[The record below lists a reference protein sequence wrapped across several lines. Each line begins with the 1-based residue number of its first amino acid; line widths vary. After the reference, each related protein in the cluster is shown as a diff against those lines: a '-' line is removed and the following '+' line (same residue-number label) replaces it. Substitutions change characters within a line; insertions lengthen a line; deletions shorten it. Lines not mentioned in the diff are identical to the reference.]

1 MRKFTFNPLVLAMAA
16 CTLPMSVYAQETPN
30 SGDDTVEEVIV
41 TGSFRD
47 SLANALNIKRNSAG
61 AVDAI
66 VADDIASFPDNNLAE
81 SLQRIPGVAIERV
94 AGEGRQISVRGLGAG
109 FTRTRINGMEA
120 VATGGATDAAGG
132 TNKSRNF
139 DFNTFASEL
148 FSSLTVRKTASAD
161 VEEGSLGATVDLKA
175 AQPFDFDGFTMA
187 ASGQLGYND
196 LSESNDPK
204 ASFLISN
211 TFADDKVGALLS
223 VAYSEREIK
232 DEGASTVRWDNS
244 NDFGSYQGN
253 TDITAPALVAI
264 NDGFRPR
271 IPRYDSYTHQMDRL
285 GVSSSLQFRPTDT
298 TEISLDGLYAK
309 YDATR
314 NEVFMEA
321 VLNSGGTNAAKNNGS
336 TGVMDVQSY
345 TLDNTNTVTAASFKN
360 ATIKAE
366 NRFDELSTEF
376 TQVTLSGKHEFTDS
390 FRMDAL
396 VGNVVSEFDNPVQTT
411 VIADKTG
418 MDFAYDYTGS
428 YREDPK
434 ITFDERVS
442 SLEGW
447 TNGGVRLRPQSAKN
461 TYDSALANLEYDLN
475 DALTLKGGVNYKNFE
490 YEATAGRRNPEN
502 GGDVVLTADMMMAYD
517 SGLGSNNPW
526 AIPNLKAINEKYNI
540 YSGTGIYAVPERKND
555 VAAVSEES
563 LGYFVQ
569 AQFETQIGD
578 TSVRGDVGV
587 RQVET
592 DVESQAYDTKGVL
605 QTGSYSYSNTLPSV
619 NVVFEPMEDVLIRL
633 GYAEVIARAGLGSLL
648 PNTNVSVSGGSY
660 AVSSGNPALDP
671 TKAANYDLGLEL
683 YLSEETVMGVA
694 VFYKDIDTFV
704 QTIKQSRPFTTTGLD
719 PQLAVAAC
727 ASGAQNPQSCNPN
740 VNWDVSSPVNAPGG
754 DLYGFELSYQTPFT
768 ALPGLWSNFGFIGNF
783 TYVEAQQDFV
793 DTTGKVTA
801 TRSLLGL
808 SKDTMSGTLYYEDD
822 AFSARV
828 SAVHRAGYLTDAN
841 GRNGND
847 REGTNATTNIDMAA
861 SYQLNDHIKFTF
873 EALNLTDEADDQW
886 VDNSGNRLSYYHNTG
901 RQYYLGVSYKY

>member
-1 MRKFTFNPLVLAMAA
+1 MRSFVIKPLVLAMAVA
-16 CTLPMSVYAQETPN
+16 ALPMTANAQDSNKE
-30 SGDDTVEEVIV
+30 SADGSIEEIMV

-47 SLANALNIKRNSAG
+47 SLANAINIKRNTAG

-132 TNKSRNF
+132 TNKSRSF

-204 ASFLISN
+204 TSFLISN
-211 TFADDKVGALLS
+211 TFADDTVGALLS
-223 VAYSEREIK
+223 VAYSQREIK

-253 TDITAPALVAI
+253 TDLAAKDLKAV

-271 IPRYDSYTHQMDRL
+271 IPRYDSYTHEMDRL
-285 GVSSSLQFRPTDT
+285 GVSGSLQFRPTDR

-321 VLNSGGTNAAKNNGS
+321 VLNSTGS
-336 TGVMDVQSY
+336 TKVMDVTSY
-345 TLDNTNTVTAASFKN
+345 TLDNTNTVTAAAFKN

-366 NRFDELSTEF
+366 NRYDELTTDF
-376 TQVTLSGKHEFTDS
+376 TQITLSGKHEFTDAL
-390 FRMDAL
+390 RMDAL
-396 VGNVVSEFDNPVQTT
+396 IGNVVSEFDNPIQTT
-411 VIADKTG
+411 VISQKIG

-428 YREDPK
+428 NREAPV
-434 ITFDERVS
+434 ITFDNRVS
-442 SLEGW
+442 DLDGW
-447 TNGGVRLRPQSAKN
+447 SNGGVRLRPQSAKN

-475 DALTLKGGVNYKNFE
+475 DAVSFKGGVNYKKFD
-490 YEATAGRRNPEN
+490 YETTAGRRNPEN
-502 GGDVVLTADMMMAYD
+502 GGDVVLTSDMMMAYD
-517 SGLGSNNPW
+517 SGLGSNDSW
-526 AIPNLKAINEKYNI
+526 AIPDLKAINTKYNI
-540 YSGTGIYAVPERKND
+540 YSNTGIYEVPERIND

-563 LGYFVQ
+563 LGFFVQ
-569 AQFETQIGD
+569 AKFETQIGD
-578 TSVRGDVGV
+578 TTVRGDVGV
-587 RQVET
+587 RQVDT
-592 DVESQAYDTKGVL
+592 DVESQAYDSKGVL
-605 QTGSYSYSNTLPSV
+605 QTGTYSYSNTLPSV
-619 NVVFEPMEDVLIRL
+619 NLVFEPIEDVLIRMS
-633 GYAEVIARAGLGSLL
+633 YAEVVARAGLGSLL

-660 AVSSGNPALDP
+660 GVSSGNPALDP
-671 TKAANYDLGLEL
+671 TKAASYDLGLEL
-683 YLSEETVMGVA
+683 YLSEETVLGLA

-719 PQLAVAAC
+719 PKLAVAAC
-727 ASGAQNPQSCNPN
+727 AAGAQSADTCNPN

-768 ALPGLWSNFGFIGNF
+768 ALPGIWSNFGFMGNF

-793 DTTGKVTA
+793 DQNGAVTA

-822 AFSARV
+822 AFSTRI

-861 SYQLNDHIKFTF
+861 SYQLNDNIKFTF
-873 EALNLTDEADDQW
+873 EALNLTDEVDDQW
-886 VDNSGNRLSYYHNTG
+886 VDNAGNRLSYYHNTG
-901 RQYYLGVSYKY
+901 RQYYVGVAYKF

>member
-1 MRKFTFNPLVLAMAA
+1 MRNNFKLNPLVLAMAVCA
-16 CTLPMSVYAQETPN
+16 LPMSTFAQDKSTDN
-30 SGDDTVEEVIV
+30 DTIEEVVV
-41 TGSFRD
+41 TGSFRE
-47 SLANALNIKRNSAG
+47 SLANALNIKRNNAG

-132 TNKSRNF
+132 TNRDRNF

-196 LSESNDPK
+196 RSESNDPK
-204 ASFLISN
+204 VSFLVSN
-211 TFADDKVGALLS
+211 TFADDTVGALLS
-223 VAYSEREIK
+223 VAYSKREIK

-253 TDITAPALVAI
+253 TDLTATDLKAI
-264 NDGFRPR
+264 NEGFRPR
-271 IPRYDSYTHQMDRL
+271 IPRYDSYTHEMDRL
-285 GVSSSLQFRPTDT
+285 GISGSLQFRPTDT

-321 VLNSGGTNAAKNNGS
+321 VLNSTGS
-336 TGVMDVQSY
+336 TKVMDVTSY
-345 TLDNTNTVTAASFKN
+345 TLDNTNTVTAASFTN

-366 NRFDELSTEF
+366 NRYDELSTDF
-376 TQVTLSGKHEFTDS
+376 TQITLSGKHEFTDAL
-390 FRMDAL
+390 RMDAL
-396 VGNVVSEFDNPVQTT
+396 IGNVVSEFDNPVQTT
-411 VIADKTG
+411 VISQKTG

-434 ITFDERVS
+434 ITFDDEVS
-442 SLEGW
+442 NLDGW
-447 TNGGVRLRPQSAKN
+447 SNGGVRLRPQSAKN
-461 TYDSALANLEYDLN
+461 TYDAALANLEYDLN
-475 DALTLKGGVNYKNFE
+475 DSLSYKGGVNYKKFDF
-490 YEATAGRRNPEN
+490 EATAGRRNPEN
-502 GGDVVLTADMMMAYD
+502 NGDVVLTSDMMMTYD
-517 SGLGSNNPW
+517 SGLGTNNPW
-526 AIPNLKAINEKYNI
+526 AIPDLKAINNKYNI
-540 YSGTGIYAVPERKND
+540 YSGTGIYEVPERKND

-563 LGYFVQ
+563 LGFFVQ
-569 AQFETQIGD
+569 AKFETQIGD
-578 TSVRGDVGV
+578 TDVRGDIGV
-587 RQVET
+587 RQVDT
-592 DVESQAYDTKGVL
+592 DIESQAYDSKGVL
-605 QTGSYSYSNTLPSV
+605 QTGSYSYSNTLPSI
-619 NVVFEPMEDVLIRL
+619 NLVFEPIEDVLIRMS
-633 GYAEVIARAGLGSLL
+633 YAEVVSRAGLGSLL
-648 PNTNVSVSGGSY
+648 PNTNVSVAGSNRTV
-660 AVSSGNPALDP
+660 ASGNPALDP
-671 TKAANYDLGLEL
+671 TKAASYDLGLEL
-683 YLSEETVMGVA
+683 YLSEESVIGVA

-704 QTIKQSRPFTTTGLD
+704 QTIKQTRPFTTTGLAS
-719 PQLAVAAC
+719 QIAINECAVNNQPAD
-727 ASGAQNPQSCNPN
+727 SCNAN
-740 VNWDVSSPVNAPGG
+740 VDWNVSSPVNAPGG

-768 ALPGLWSNFGFIGNF
+768 ALPGIWSNFGFMGNF
-783 TYVEAQQDFV
+783 TYVEAQQDYINQDGV
-793 DTTGKVTA
+793 VTA
-801 TRSLLGL
+801 TNSLLGL
-808 SKDTMSGTLYYEDD
+808 SKDTMSGTLYYEDE
-822 AFSARV
+822 AFSTRI

-841 GRNGND
+841 GRNGNVQ
-847 REGTNATTNIDMAA
+847 EGTNATTNIDMAA
-861 SYQLNDHIKFTF
+861 SYQFNEHIKFTL

-886 VDNSGNRLSYYHNTG
+886 VDNAGNRLSYYHNTG